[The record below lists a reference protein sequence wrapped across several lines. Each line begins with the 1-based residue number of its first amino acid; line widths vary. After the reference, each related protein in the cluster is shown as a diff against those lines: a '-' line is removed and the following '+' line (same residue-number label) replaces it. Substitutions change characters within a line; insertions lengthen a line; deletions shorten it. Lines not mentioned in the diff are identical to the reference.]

1 MVKYKGDNMN
11 IIILGAGKVGEAIAK
26 DLSEEDHDITLIEQD
41 EKRFESMMNQY
52 DIKGIVGN
60 GGSYEILKEAEIDQA
75 DVFLAVTENDELNM
89 IASVLAKKMG
99 AKETVARVRNP
110 EYANLSGLMS
120 SSLGITNIINP
131 ELQAAQSCM
140 QLIEFPMA
148 DSFESFS
155 NDKAAI
161 VEMDVSKDFPILNK
175 NLIEFRQRYNNII
188 VCFTQQNG
196 EYFIPKG
203 DHIIRETDE
212 LFVTGPFS
220 ELIRL
225 YKDNGQS
232 NDKIK
237 SILIIGG
244 GLVAEY
250 VIKLFKHSNVKI
262 KLIEV
267 DEIRAQQLSVEY
279 PHVEVINEDGTSI
292 TVLEEQ
298 GARHYDALLAL
309 TGIDEENI
317 IVSMVAEKLGIKKRL
332 TKINRTELL
341 KIVSTVGL
349 QSIITP
355 KRITADH
362 IVQYVRALGNS
373 QGSNVEA
380 LYKIADDKIE
390 ALQFVVKEGSKACQK
405 TLKDTQF
412 IDNVLIA
419 YIYRNGE
426 VLFPAGSDKMMPNDR
441 VIVIATGQMHLKDLD
456 EIII

>member
-1 MVKYKGDNMN
+1 MN

-26 DLSEEDHDITLIEQD
+26 DLADEQHDITLIEKD

-52 DIKGIVGN
+52 DIKGIAGN
-60 GGSYEILKEAEIDQA
+60 GASYEILEEASVEEA

-89 IASVLAKKMG
+89 IACVLANNMG

-110 EYANLSGLMS
+110 EYANLSNLMS
-120 SSLGITNIINP
+120 RSLGITNIINP
-131 ELQAAQSCM
+131 ELQAAQSCLK
-140 QLIEFPMA
+140 LIEFPMA

-161 VEMDVSKDFPILNK
+161 VEMDVSSAFPLVNR
-175 NLIEFRQRYNNII
+175 NLVEFRQKYSNII
-188 VCFTQQNG
+188 VCFTQQQG
-196 EYFIPKG
+196 DYFIPKG
-203 DHIIRETDE
+203 DHVIRKNDE
-212 LFVTGPFS
+212 LFVTGPFH
-220 ELIRL
+220 ELIQL
-225 YKDNGQS
+225 YKDNGQT
-232 NDKIK
+232 NEKIR

-250 VIKLFKHSNVKI
+250 VIKLFKNSHVKI
-262 KLIEV
+262 KLIES
-267 DEIRAQQLSVEY
+267 DEKRAHQLSMDY

-298 GARHYDALLAL
+298 GAMHYDALLAL

-341 KIVSTVGL
+341 SIVGTVGL

-362 IVQYVRALGNS
+362 IIQYVRALGNS

-380 LYKIADDKIE
+380 LYKIADDQVE
-390 ALQFVVKEGSKACQK
+390 ALQFVVKRGSKACQK
-405 TLKDTQF
+405 SLKDTNF

-419 YIYRNGE
+419 YIYREGK
-426 VLFPAGSDKMMPNDR
+426 VLFPSGNDKMLPHDR
-441 VIVIATGQMHLKDLD
+441 VIVISTGEKHLKDLD

>member
-1 MVKYKGDNMN
+1 MN

-26 DLSEEDHDITLIEQD
+26 DLADEQHDITLIEKD

-52 DIKGIVGN
+52 DIKGIAGN
-60 GGSYEILKEAEIDQA
+60 GASYEILEEASVEEA

-89 IASVLAKKMG
+89 IACVLANNMG

-110 EYANLSGLMS
+110 EYANLSNLMS
-120 SSLGITNIINP
+120 RSLGITNIINP
-131 ELQAAQSCM
+131 ELQAAQSCLK
-140 QLIEFPMA
+140 LIEFPMA

-161 VEMDVSKDFPILNK
+161 VEMDVSSAFPLVNR
-175 NLIEFRQRYNNII
+175 NLVEFRQKYSNII
-188 VCFTQQNG
+188 VCFTQQQG
-196 EYFIPKG
+196 DYFIPKG
-203 DHIIRETDE
+203 DHVIRKNDE
-212 LFVTGPFS
+212 LFVTGPFH
-220 ELIRL
+220 ELIQL
-225 YKDNGQS
+225 YKDNGQT
-232 NDKIK
+232 NEKIR

-250 VIKLFKHSNVKI
+250 VIKLFKNSHVKI
-262 KLIEV
+262 KLIES
-267 DEIRAQQLSVEY
+267 DEKRAHQLSMDY

-298 GARHYDALLAL
+298 GAMHYDALLAL

-341 KIVSTVGL
+341 SIVGTVGL

-362 IVQYVRALGNS
+362 IIQYVRALGNS

-380 LYKIADDKIE
+380 LYKIADDQVE
-390 ALQFVVKEGSKACQK
+390 ALQFVVKRGSKACQK
-405 TLKDTQF
+405 SLKDTNF

-419 YIYRNGE
+419 YIYREGK
-426 VLFPAGSDKMMPNDR
+426 VLFPSGNDKMLPHDR
-441 VIVIATGQMHLKDLD
+441 VIVISTGEKHLKDLD
-456 EIII
+456 EIIIWI

>member
-1 MVKYKGDNMN
+1 MN

-26 DLSEEDHDITLIEQD
+26 DLADEQHDITLIEKD

-52 DIKGIVGN
+52 DIKGIAGN
-60 GGSYEILKEAEIDQA
+60 GASYEILEEASVEEA
-75 DVFLAVTENDELNM
+75 DVFLAVTEKDELNM
-89 IASVLAKKMG
+89 IACLLSNNMG

-110 EYANLSGLMS
+110 EYANLSNLMS
-120 SSLGITNIINP
+120 RSLGITNIINP
-131 ELQAAQSCM
+131 ELQAAQSCLK
-140 QLIEFPMA
+140 LIEFPMA

-161 VEMDVSKDFPILNK
+161 VEMDVSSAFPLVNR
-175 NLIEFRQRYNNII
+175 NLVEFRQKYSNII
-188 VCFTQQNG
+188 VCFTQQQG
-196 EYFIPKG
+196 DYFIPKG
-203 DHIIRETDE
+203 DHVIRKNDE
-212 LFVTGPFS
+212 LFVTGPFH
-220 ELIRL
+220 ELIQL
-225 YKDNGQS
+225 YKDNGQT
-232 NDKIK
+232 NEKIR

-244 GLVAEY
+244 GLVAVY
-250 VIKLFKHSNVKI
+250 VIKLFKNSHVKI
-262 KLIEV
+262 KLIES
-267 DEIRAQQLSVEY
+267 DEKRAHQLSMDY

-298 GARHYDALLAL
+298 GAMHYDALLAL

-341 KIVSTVGL
+341 SIVGTVGL

-362 IVQYVRALGNS
+362 IIQYVRALGNS

-380 LYKIADDKIE
+380 LYKIADDQVE
-390 ALQFVVKEGSKACQK
+390 ALQFVVKRGSKACQK
-405 TLKDTQF
+405 SLKDTNF

-419 YIYRNGE
+419 YIYREGK
-426 VLFPAGSDKMMPNDR
+426 VLFPSGNDKMLPHDR
-441 VIVIATGQMHLKDLD
+441 VIVISTGEKHLKDLD